1 MSRAFVREEDTENF
15 EPLPDRAVS
24 RAPNDVTPEGLAQI
38 ESHIEAEQQALAVA
52 QAAGDRAAIAVATR
66 ELRYWKSRRATA
78 HVIAGPAGGS
88 EIRFGSTITIARE
101 GARVQTFRIVGEDE
115 ADPKRGT
122 ISHSSPLARALFGK
136 TEGDAI
142 QLGER
147 EIAILAVK

>member
-78 HVIAGPAGGS
+78 HVIAGPAGAV
-88 EIRFGSTITIARE
+88 RFALEAR
-101 GARVQTFRIVGEDE
+101 
-115 ADPKRGT
+115 
-122 ISHSSPLARALFGK
+122 SPSL
-136 TEGDAI
+136 
-142 QLGER
+142 ER
-147 EIAILAVK
+147 ERGCKPFAS

>member
-1 MSRAFVREEDTENF
+1 MSPLRAW
-15 EPLPDRAVS
+15 LKS
-24 RAPNDVTPEGLAQI
+24 GLISKQ
-38 ESHIEAEQQALAVA
+38 SSKRWQLHRQ
-52 QAAGDRAAIAVATR
+52 RAIAVATR

-88 EIRFGSTITIARE
+88 EIRFGSTVTIARE

-122 ISHSSPLARALFGK
+122 ISHSSPLARTLFGK